1 LSFLSVSKELFK
13 MRFSVALKFGD
24 TGGYIKP
31 EHLYSAVHSFVL
43 VNGAKDGLRMYTV
56 GNDMKRAFYL
66 TDRSNKSIL
75 NRDFVL
81 IMPAMD
87 SEHKRQLVFCLE
99 NSTIEYGHFEA
110 VPVLDSEINKA
121 VAEPKPKAVAEPKPK
136 AVAELKHNAHKTL
149 VSKTPKDVLMIREY
163 AALHGKTKT
172 KADIL
177 DLLARLQNA
186 IVKGEIRRTSPY
198 ANEINHIQDELLG
211 LVSLCG
217 KTEQS
222 KVEIEIKD
230 YALKQYREISRKFA
244 VNPETDI
251 VVTYNRLAERK
262 NVKTKARVLKKRA
275 EKLPQTHIL
284 EFIEDNINAQII
296 DNRKMELIKTPL
308 NGIVSSVDFSHEK
321 FVPIQFTGKWG
332 KLIGNPAKPFTMMTY
347 AKPGQGKSTL
357 NLEFAGY
364 LSKTHKKKVLYVSD
378 EERLGYTLQEK
389 IKRLGIANE
398 NLFVTGALPSKIDY
412 DFVFIDSV
420 NSMKLEPE
428 DLKQL
433 KEEHPKVS
441 FIYIFQATKDGNFRG
456 GQAYSHDVDVVIEA
470 KNGEASTEKSR
481 FGGNGTV
488 KIF

>member
-1 LSFLSVSKELFK
+1 
-13 MRFSVALKFGD
+13 
-24 TGGYIKP
+24 
-31 EHLYSAVHSFVL
+31 
-43 VNGAKDGLRMYTV
+43 
-56 GNDMKRAFYL
+56 
-66 TDRSNKSIL
+66 
-75 NRDFVL
+75 
-81 IMPAMD
+81 
-87 SEHKRQLVFCLE
+87 
-99 NSTIEYGHFEA
+99 
-110 VPVLDSEINKA
+110 
-121 VAEPKPKAVAEPKPK
+121 
-136 AVAELKHNAHKTL
+136 
-149 VSKTPKDVLMIREY
+149 
-163 AALHGKTKT
+163 
-172 KADIL
+172 
-177 DLLARLQNA
+177 
-186 IVKGEIRRTSPY
+186 
-198 ANEINHIQDELLG
+198 
-211 LVSLCG
+211 
-217 KTEQS
+217 
-222 KVEIEIKD
+222 
-230 YALKQYREISRKFA
+230 
-244 VNPETDI
+244 
-251 VVTYNRLAERK
+251 
-262 NVKTKARVLKKRA
+262 
-275 EKLPQTHIL
+275 L

-308 NGIVSSVDFSHEK
+308 NGIVSTFNDAIKRFFANNETADNEFYLGKPNDILKNVGIPNKEIVLFKSILVRKNKKHELNYNELKNLPNQIQSPVMVFRYDKYSENSYTIVYGKTNHEGLMIVGLSDYGNKHNKIEINEITTIHGKRCSQIATNLEKDLLLYSKNIDSIKKLFRDSSLNCLQSEQFFNLLDTKIKQLESKKQEKNKNILSSHENILSSVDFSHEK
-321 FVPIQFTGKWG
+321 FKPIQFTGKWE

-389 IKRLGIANE
+389 IKRLDIANE

-433 KEEHPKVS
+433 KEKHPKVS